1 MPSPAV
7 ASRVRP
13 EGVSR
18 LRLAIVRLGRRLRQQ
33 ANAGVT
39 PSQLSVLAT
48 IDRHGPVGLKEL
60 AAIEQVKPPSI
71 TRIVTALEEEGFV
84 TRVVSDEDRRSARVS
99 LTSDGR
105 QALARVRRQRDAW
118 LAQRLAGLS
127 PDEVDALM
135 RALPA
140 LEKLLEEQQP

>member
-1 MPSPAV
+1 MPSPV
-7 ASRVRP
+7 TPGRVRP
-13 EGVSR
+13 EQVSR

-48 IDRHGPVGLKEL
+48 IDRHGPIGLKEL
-60 AAIEQVKPPSI
+60 ATIEQVKPPSI
-71 TRIVTALEEEGFV
+71 TRIVAALEEEGMV
-84 TRVVSDEDRRSARVS
+84 TRVVSDEDRRAASVS
-99 LTSDGR
+99 LTAEGR

-118 LAQRLAGLS
+118 LAQRLAHLEPGET
-127 PDEVDALM
+127 EVLL

-140 LEKLLEEQQP
+140 LERLLEEQP

>member
-1 MPSPAV
+1 M
-7 ASRVRP
+7 RP
-13 EGVSR
+13 TAPPTVGPENVSR
-18 LRLAIVRLGRRLRQQ
+18 LRLAIVRLARRLRQQ

-48 IDRHGPVGLKEL
+48 VDRHGPVGLKEL
-60 AAIEQVKPPSI
+60 AGIEQVKPPSI
-71 TRIVTALEEEGFV
+71 TRIVAALEEEGLV
-84 TRVVSDEDRRSARVS
+84 TRAVTEEDRRAARVA
-99 LTSDGR
+99 LTTEGR

-118 LAQRLAGLS
+118 LAQRLAGL
-127 PDEVDALM
+127 DADDVDAVV